1 MKKKQ
6 LEMMLE
12 RLEGFSRPSFQ
23 REQYSTPAAVAA
35 EMLYLAAIRGDLEG
49 CTVCDLGCGTG
60 ILSIG
65 SSLMGA
71 RAVGVE
77 TDPEALAA
85 AKRNAERL
93 GATVHLLRA
102 DVRSIEL
109 RHIDTVIMN
118 PPFGAQKASEG
129 DRAFLSRALRTA
141 GVVYSLH
148 NRGSAGFIRGF
159 VKPAAIWEMYRIPYP
174 LKRCFDFHS
183 KSVKTIDVELY
194 RIVRAGPQEITK
206 ENNWGEDRTRSSMV

>member
-60 ILSIG
+60 ILAIG
-65 SSLMGA
+65 ASLMGA

-93 GATVHLLRA
+93 GPQCTSCAPM
-102 DVRSIEL
+102 S
-109 RHIDTVIMN
+109 
-118 PPFGAQKASEG
+118 
-129 DRAFLSRALRTA
+129 
-141 GVVYSLH
+141 
-148 NRGSAGFIRGF
+148 
-159 VKPAAIWEMYRIPYP
+159 
-174 LKRCFDFHS
+174 
-183 KSVKTIDVELY
+183 
-194 RIVRAGPQEITK
+194 GP
-206 ENNWGEDRTRSSMV
+206 